1 MKKITKLLVT
11 VIFCL
16 GVAFTAVTPAFA
28 AVAKVNT
35 LKASVTATTVTLTWN
50 KVSGATGY
58 KVYQQYGSKWK
69 VIALPKTNK
78 QVVRKLTSGVTYKF
92 CVRAFKGSGKKAQY
106 GKLSPVVSARP
117 VCIAPKTVTAT
128 PVSPTAAKLSWSSLS
143 SAKGYLVQKYDEA
156 RKAWVKA
163 ASTTSTTVT
172 VSGLK
177 TNVAVKFRV
186 RGYTQVKGKNVY
198 GYAKAVTVTPD
209 LKAPTG
215 IKSAVLSSTSA
226 KLSWNAVGGAKGY
239 AVQKYNTSTKKWNH
253 VAFSGS
259 ATNYTVTNLIPTVE
273 NRLRVVAYV
282 VQDGKNVYGKASS
295 YASVKPS
302 IAKPTGLSHGV
313 SDSTT
318 VELSW
323 KAVSGATGYNV
334 YAKSAADKN
343 YVLVAT
349 STGAGCIVKN
359 LKSDTEYTFAVKAYI
374 TASDKKSYSSASS
387 NTTTWKTAPAPVS
400 GLSATRFTDNLIQLS
415 WTGSPDAESISRYE
429 LFAYVHTK
437 NYDGSDKYEWVSLGT
452 FPTTKTSYDV
462 TKITYKN
469 ENGETVSLGIEQKTD
484 YQFKLQGYSIYRYHP
499 ETSDNPDAIETE
511 YLYSTAALYTA
522 TTGLSRVKNLKVETP
537 TSSSLNV
544 SWTKNDRAD
553 SYKLEMSKDNKTWEE
568 VDLSKQTKVEN
579 DSISTICYTIGG
591 LEASTTYYFR
601 ITAITSATPAITS
614 PVSDVASAKTTPA
627 SITDLTY
634 NNVKDTSLSLSW
646 KAVEGAVKYEIF
658 WIDGAKENADWELL
672 KETTETSLSKDKLSQ
687 LTTYKFKVRA
697 YTEGVSVPS
706 EFSNEVSVTTALG
719 KIQNLT
725 FYASNSNSI
734 ELRWTANGKAA
745 SYKLEFSKDNKT
757 WEEYKPEKPI
767 TNQSGKDY
775 VSVIYDKM
783 TPSTEIYFRVTVIN
797 GEISSD
803 YSKVVHAKTAPAP
816 VEDVKAEPSDTSIV
830 LTWKKDSSVSNY
842 IVQFREKGT
851 SDWTSSTEA
860 AAALFGTIVLDNKNA
875 KATIKGLSQFTDYEV
890 QVSSYA
896 AFESKRLSSTPTGI
910 EVKTLLSAVTGLEV
924 VSATETEINLR
935 WNTSSKATSYSL
947 QVNDN
952 NGSTGW
958 SNSNSTDIDS
968 KNGTAKVKGLPASKA
983 KYFRVFANNGTT
995 SSVASAVVC
1004 GMTAP
1009 KAVRDLTA
1017 TATSDTTVKLTWSCD
1032 SLATEY
1038 VVSVDGKVVKTVKE
1052 KSATIEGLKAGTKYT
1067 FAVTARNRNG
1077 EKYIEAAEVPKEATT
1092 LLGKVQNVKVTG
1104 ATKTSLALEWD
1115 KVAGAD
1121 SYSISVGKDTY
1132 TSNSNAYIINNL
1144 SPGTEYNV
1152 RIVAIKGTLSGVATD
1167 KPAKTV
1173 PGAIEVTIGNI
1184 TNESIRLKIKHS
1196 YAIDGYKY
1204 KLNDSDW
1211 KNFSGT
1217 TPIISDLKSGK
1228 KYKIQVKAYVT
1239 NDGETYESDDIA
1251 VVEATTYLKDTNPSL
1266 SSVSTTSVY
1275 IAWNENPDA
1284 ESFTITY
1291 KEKAD
1296 STGKE
1301 TTIPVNNVS
1310 GKVTNKTI
1318 DGLKAG
1324 TEYIFTIVAI
1334 GKDTKSAPSTVTA
1347 KTIPTSIQNFKATKN
1362 NNNTDIVLSWD
1373 NIPVASEY
1381 KIYEDGK
1388 DAPIATVTGRTYT
1401 VKGAAQG
1408 SKHTYSIRAVVE
1420 NKIGNGYET
1429 KASEDLAKTTVIA
1442 TVLPIKLA
1450 TAVRTDN
1457 GIKITLSEML
1467 PSTAYSI
1474 IVSDG
1479 KKTVGPSFKNG
1490 SYIATGL
1497 DANAKE
1503 ISIKVVC
1510 GDVESIPVNVSVT
1523 TEA

>member
-58 KVYQQYGSKWK
+58 KVYQQYGRKWK

-78 QVVRKLTSGVTYKF
+78 QVVKKLTSGVTYKF

-156 RKAWVKA
+156 KKAWVKA

-198 GYAKAVTVTPD
+198 GYAKAVTVTPN

-343 YVLVAT
+343 YILVAT

-359 LKSDTEYTFAVKAYI
+359 LKSDTEYTFAVKTYI

-437 NYDGSDKYEWVSLGT
+437 NYDGSDKYEWVKQGT
-452 FPTTKTSYDV
+452 FPTTKTSCDV

-579 DSISTICYTIGG
+579 DSISTLCYTIGG

-627 SITDLTY
+627 SVTDLTY

-672 KETTETSLSKDKLSQ
+672 KETTETTLSKDKLSQ

-767 TNQSGKDY
+767 TNQSGTSY

-803 YSKVVHAKTAPAP
+803 YSNVVHAKTAPAP
-816 VEDVKAEPSDTSIV
+816 VENVKAEPSDTSIF

-842 IVQFREKGT
+842 IVQFRKKGT

-860 AAALFGTIVLDNKNA
+860 AAALFGTIDLDNKNA

-947 QVNDN
+947 QASD

-958 SNSNSTDIDS
+958 SDSKSTDIDS
-968 KNGTAKVKGLPASKA
+968 TNGTAKVKGLSASKA

-1009 KAVRDLTA
+1009 KAVRDIVA
-1017 TATSDTTVKLTWSCD
+1017 TATSDTTVRLTWSCD
-1032 SLATEY
+1032 SSATEY
-1038 VVSVDGKVVKTVKE
+1038 VVSVDGKTVKTVKE
-1052 KSATIEGLKAGTKYT
+1052 KSATIEGLKAGTVYT

-1077 EKYIEAAEVPKEATT
+1077 AKYIEAPEVTKDAAT
-1092 LLGKVQNVKVTG
+1092 LLGKVQNVEVSAVSDSEFTISWDAVTG
-1104 ATKTSLALEWD
+1104 AT
-1115 KVAGAD
+1115 
-1121 SYSISVGKDTY
+1121 SY
-1132 TSNSNAYIINNL
+1132 
-1144 SPGTEYNV
+1144 E
-1152 RIVAIKGTLSGVATD
+1152 
-1167 KPAKTV
+1167 
-1173 PGAIEVTIGNI
+1173 I
-1184 TNESIRLKIKHS
+1184 T
-1196 YAIDGYKY
+1196 G
-1204 KLNDSDW
+1204 
-1211 KNFSGT
+1211 
-1217 TPIISDLKSGK
+1217 DLKATVTGTS
-1228 KYKIQVKAYVT
+1228 YK
-1239 NDGETYESDDIA
+1239 
-1251 VVEATTYLKDTNPSL
+1251 
-1266 SSVSTTSVY
+1266 
-1275 IAWNENPDA
+1275 
-1284 ESFTITY
+1284 FT
-1291 KEKAD
+1291 
-1296 STGKE
+1296 
-1301 TTIPVNNVS
+1301 
-1310 GKVTNKTI
+1310 
-1318 DGLKAG
+1318 GLKAG
-1324 TEYIFTIVAI
+1324 TTYKIKVSAKNNVTSGVAADKSAKTAPGAFTVKATPTYDSVSLRITYIGTGSADGYKYREKDGTWKALPASMKIEGLSAGKKYDFEIKAFSLNNSGDKAYSSVISFTATTQLGKVNAKISSVTSSSVAI
-1334 GKDTKSAPSTVTA
+1334 AWHEVTDATSYKISGNGITAFSVPSGTTTTTTIKGLEAGKEYTFAVTAVGKDAESAPSTVTA
-1347 KTIPTSIQNFKATKN
+1347 KTIPTSIQNFKATTN
-1362 NNNTDIVLSWD
+1362 NNNTDIVLFWD

-1388 DAPIATVTGRTYT
+1388 VKPIATVTGRTYT

-1408 SKHTYSIRAVVE
+1408 SKHTYSIKAVVE
-1420 NKIGNGYET
+1420 NKIADKYE
-1429 KASEDLAKTTVIA
+1429 KEDSAVLAKTTVIA
-1442 TVLPIKLA
+1442 TVLPIKSA
-1450 TAVRTDN
+1450 TAVRTGN
-1457 GIKITLSEML
+1457 EIKITLSEKL
-1467 PSTAYSI
+1467 PSEATV
-1474 IVSDG
+1474 IVCNASG
-1479 KKTVGPSFKNG
+1479 KVYNDIGVLGNEITVR
-1490 SYIATGL
+1490 
-1497 DANAKE
+1497 
-1503 ISIKVVC
+1503 
-1510 GDVESIPVNVSVT
+1510 NVSA
-1523 TEA
+1523 TETKFSISVIIGSGESDKITIDVPAAKAA

>member
-28 AVAKVNT
+28 AVAKVNN
-35 LKASVTATTVTLTWN
+35 LKAAVTATTVTLTWN

-78 QVVRKLTSGVTYKF
+78 QVVKKLTSGVTYKF

-117 VCIAPKTVTAT
+117 VCTAPKTVTAT

-156 RKAWVKA
+156 SKAWVKA
-163 ASTTSTTVT
+163 ASTTSTTIT

-302 IAKPTGLSHGV
+302 IAKPTGLSHGA

-323 KAVSGATGYNV
+323 NAVSGATGYNV

-437 NYDGSDKYEWVSLGT
+437 NYDGSDKYEWVSQGT
-452 FPTTKTSYDV
+452 FPTTKTSCDV
-462 TKITYKN
+462 SKITYKN
-469 ENGETVSLGIEQKTD
+469 ENGETVSLEIEQKTD

-579 DSISTICYTIGG
+579 DSISTVCYTIGG

-601 ITAITSATPAITS
+601 VTAITSATPAITS

-646 KAVEGAVKYEIF
+646 KPVEGAVKYEIF
-658 WIDGAKENADWELL
+658 WLDGAKDNADWELL
-672 KETTETSLSKDKLSQ
+672 KETTETTFSKNELSQ

-706 EFSNEVSVTTALG
+706 DFSNEVSVTTALG

-725 FYASNSNSI
+725 FYTSNSNSI

-767 TNQSGKDY
+767 TNQSGTSY

-803 YSKVVHAKTAPAP
+803 YSNVVHAKTAPAP
-816 VEDVKAEPSDTSIV
+816 VEDVKAEPSDTSIT

-842 IVQFREKGT
+842 IVQFRKKGT

-860 AAALFGTIVLDNKNA
+860 AAAIFGTIELDNKNA
-875 KATIKGLSQFTDYEV
+875 KATIKGLTQFTDYEI
-890 QVSSYA
+890 QVSSYN

-947 QVNDN
+947 QASD

-958 SNSNSTDIDS
+958 SDSKSTKIDS
-968 KNGTAKVKGLPASKA
+968 ANGTAKVSGLSASKA

-995 SSVASAVVC
+995 SSVASTVVC

-1009 KAVRDLTA
+1009 KAVKDIVA

-1032 SLATEY
+1032 SSATEY
-1038 VVSVDGKVVKTVKE
+1038 VVNANGKNIVVNE
-1052 KSATIEGLKAGTKYT
+1052 KSATIDGLKAGTEYT

-1077 EKYIEAAEVPKEATT
+1077 AKYIEAAKVEKKATT
-1092 LLGKVQNVKVTG
+1092 LLGKVQNVEVSAVSDSQFTISWRSVTSAIAYEITGDLKATVTDTSYTFTGLKAGTTYKIKVSAKNNATSGVAADKTAKTAPGAFTVKATPTYDSVSLKITYTGTGSADGYEYKEKGGDWKTLPSSMKIEGLTPGTKYDFEIRAFSLNNSGDKAYSSVIEFTATTQLGEVYAKISSVTSSSVAIALNIDLPG
-1104 ATKTSLALEWD
+1104 ATKFVIKVGDRSIEAD
-1115 KVAGAD
+1115 K
-1121 SYSISVGKDTY
+1121 
-1132 TSNSNAYIINNL
+1132 
-1144 SPGTEYNV
+1144 SP
-1152 RIVAIKGTLSGVATD
+1152 
-1167 KPAKTV
+1167 
-1173 PGAIEVTIGNI
+1173 
-1184 TNESIRLKIKHS
+1184 
-1196 YAIDGYKY
+1196 
-1204 KLNDSDW
+1204 
-1211 KNFSGT
+1211 
-1217 TPIISDLKSGK
+1217 
-1228 KYKIQVKAYVT
+1228 
-1239 NDGETYESDDIA
+1239 
-1251 VVEATTYLKDTNPSL
+1251 
-1266 SSVSTTSVY
+1266 
-1275 IAWNENPDA
+1275 
-1284 ESFTITY
+1284 
-1291 KEKAD
+1291 
-1296 STGKE
+1296 
-1301 TTIPVNNVS
+1301 
-1310 GKVTNKTI
+1310 KTI
-1318 DGLKAG
+1318 DGLEAG
-1324 TEYIFTIVAI
+1324 KEYTFTVTAI
-1334 GKDTKSAPSTVTA
+1334 GESVSSAPSTVTA
-1347 KTIPTSIQNFKATKN
+1347 KTIPTSIQNFKARTN
-1362 NNNTDIVLSWD
+1362 NSNTDIDLSWD
-1373 NIPVASEY
+1373 KIPVASRYEIY
-1381 KIYEDGK
+1381 DGTTKIGESSTTSY
-1388 DAPIATVTGRTYT
+1388 P

-1408 SKHTYSIRAVVE
+1408 SKHTYSIKAVVE
-1420 NKIGNGYET
+1420 NANISAET
-1429 KASEDLAKTTVIA
+1429 SGTLATTTVIA
-1442 TVLPIKLA
+1442 TVLPIKSA
-1450 TAVRTDN
+1450 TAVRTGN
-1457 GIKITLSEML
+1457 EIKITLSEKL
-1467 PSTAYSI
+1467 PATAFI

-1479 KKTVGPSFKNG
+1479 KNTVGPSFKNG

-1503 ISIKVVC
+1503 ISIKIVC
-1510 GDVESIPVNVSVT
+1510 DDGESIAVKVPVT
-1523 TEA
+1523 TAA

>member
-156 RKAWVKA
+156 SKAWVKA
-163 ASTTSTTVT
+163 AATTSTTVT

-239 AVQKYNTSTKKWNH
+239 AVQKYNTSTKRWNH

-400 GLSATRFTDNLIQLS
+400 NLSATRFTDNLIQLS

-437 NYDGSDKYEWVSLGT
+437 NYDGSDKYEWVSQGT

-499 ETSDNPDAIETE
+499 ETSDDPDAIETE
-511 YLYSTAALYTA
+511 FLYSSAALYTA

-627 SITDLTY
+627 SVTDLTY

-672 KETTETSLSKDKLSQ
+672 KETTETTLSKDKLSQ

-719 KIQNLT
+719 KIQDLT
-725 FYASNSNSI
+725 FYSSNSNSI

-767 TNQSGKDY
+767 TNQSGKGY

-803 YSKVVHAKTAPAP
+803 YSKVVPAKTAPAP
-816 VEDVKAEPSDTSIV
+816 VEDVKAEPSDTSIS

-842 IVQFREKGT
+842 IVQFRKKGT

-860 AAALFGTIVLDNKNA
+860 ATALFGTIDLDNKNA

-947 QVNDN
+947 QASDN
-952 NGSTGW
+952 GKTGW
-958 SNSNSTDIDS
+958 SDSKSTTIDS
-968 KNGTAKVKGLPASKA
+968 TNGTAIVKELSASKA

-1009 KAVRDLTA
+1009 NAVRDITA
-1017 TATSDTTVKLTWSCD
+1017 TATSDTTVRLTWSCD
-1032 SLATEY
+1032 SSATEY
-1038 VVSVDGKVVKTVKE
+1038 VVSVDGKTVKTVKE
-1052 KSATIEGLKAGTKYT
+1052 KSATIDDLKAGTKYT
-1067 FAVTARNRNG
+1067 FAVTARNWNG
-1077 EKYIEAAEVPKEATT
+1077 AKYIKAPEVTKDAAT
-1092 LLGKVQNVKVTG
+1092 LLGKVKNVEVTEAKETSLSLKWDAVTNANAYEITGDLTATVTG
-1104 ATKTSLALEWD
+1104 TSYTFTGLKAGTTYKIKVSAKNNVTSGVAADKSAKTAPGAFTVNATPTYDSVSL
-1115 KVAGAD
+1115 K
-1121 SYSISVGKDTY
+1121 ITY
-1132 TSNSNAYIINNL
+1132 I
-1144 SPGTEYNV
+1144 GTETVSVDGYEYKETGGDWKALPTSMKIEGLSAGKKYDFEIQAFSLNNSGDKAYSSV
-1152 RIVAIKGTLSGVATD
+1152 ISFTATTQLGKVNAKITSVTSSSVEIIFNPTLSGAKKFVIKVGDRSIEAD
-1167 KPAKTV
+1167 KSP
-1173 PGAIEVTIGNI
+1173 
-1184 TNESIRLKIKHS
+1184 
-1196 YAIDGYKY
+1196 
-1204 KLNDSDW
+1204 
-1211 KNFSGT
+1211 
-1217 TPIISDLKSGK
+1217 
-1228 KYKIQVKAYVT
+1228 
-1239 NDGETYESDDIA
+1239 
-1251 VVEATTYLKDTNPSL
+1251 
-1266 SSVSTTSVY
+1266 
-1275 IAWNENPDA
+1275 
-1284 ESFTITY
+1284 
-1291 KEKAD
+1291 
-1296 STGKE
+1296 
-1301 TTIPVNNVS
+1301 
-1310 GKVTNKTI
+1310 KTI
-1318 DGLKAG
+1318 DGLEAG
-1324 TEYIFTIVAI
+1324 KEYTFTVTAV
-1334 GKDTKSAPSTVTA
+1334 GESVSSAPSTVTA
-1347 KTIPTSIQNFKATKN
+1347 KTIPTSIQNFNATTN
-1362 NNNTDIVLSWD
+1362 NNSTDIVLSWD
-1373 NIPVASEY
+1373 KIPVASEY
-1381 KIYEDGK
+1381 KIYEDGNVE
-1388 DAPIATVTGRTYT
+1388 PIATVTGKTYT

-1408 SKHTYSIRAVVE
+1408 SKHTYSIKAVVE
-1420 NKIGNGYET
+1420 NKIVDKYE
-1429 KASEDLAKTTVIA
+1429 KEDSAALATTTVIA
-1442 TVLPIKLA
+1442 TVLPIKSA
-1450 TAVRTDN
+1450 TAVRTGN
-1457 GIKITLSEML
+1457 EVKITLSEKL
-1467 PSTAYSI
+1467 PSTAFI

-1479 KKTVGPSFKNG
+1479 KNTVGPSFKNG

-1510 GDVESIPVNVSVT
+1510 GDVESIAVKVPVT
-1523 TEA
+1523 T

>member
-28 AVAKVNT
+28 AVAKVNN
-35 LKASVTATTVTLTWN
+35 LKAAVTATTVTLTWN

-78 QVVRKLTSGVTYKF
+78 QVVKKLTSGVTYKF

-128 PVSPTAAKLSWSSLS
+128 PVSPTAVKLSWSSLS
-143 SAKGYLVQKYDEA
+143 SAKGYLIQKYDEA
-156 RKAWVKA
+156 SKAWVKA

-302 IAKPTGLSHGV
+302 IAKPTGLSHGA

-359 LKSDTEYTFAVKAYI
+359 LKSDTEYTFAVKAFI

-437 NYDGSDKYEWVSLGT
+437 NYDGSDKYEWVSQGT
-452 FPTTKTSYDV
+452 FPTTKTSCDV
-462 TKITYKN
+462 SKITYKN
-469 ENGETVSLGIEQKTD
+469 ENGETVSLEIEQKTD

-499 ETSDNPDAIETE
+499 ENSDNPDAIETE

-579 DSISTICYTIGG
+579 DSISTVCYTIGG

-601 ITAITSATPAITS
+601 VTAITSATPAITS

-646 KAVEGAVKYEIF
+646 KPVEGAVKYEIF
-658 WIDGAKENADWELL
+658 WLDGAKDNADWELL
-672 KETTETSLSKDKLSQ
+672 KETTETTFSKNELSQ

-706 EFSNEVSVTTALG
+706 DFSNEVSVTTALG

-725 FYASNSNSI
+725 FYTSNSNSI

-767 TNQSGKDY
+767 TNQSGTSY

-803 YSKVVHAKTAPAP
+803 YSNVVHAKTAPAP
-816 VEDVKAEPSDTSIV
+816 VEDVKAEPSDTSIA

-842 IVQFREKGT
+842 IVQFRKKGA

-860 AAALFGTIVLDNKNA
+860 AAAIFGTIELDNKNA
-875 KATIKGLSQFTDYEV
+875 KATIKGLTQFTDYEI
-890 QVSSYA
+890 QVSSYN

-947 QVNDN
+947 QASD

-958 SNSNSTDIDS
+958 SDSKSTTIDS
-968 KNGTAKVKGLPASKA
+968 SNGTAKVSGLSASKA

-995 SSVASAVVC
+995 SSVASTIVC

-1009 KAVRDLTA
+1009 KAVKDIVA
-1017 TATSDTTVKLTWSCD
+1017 TATSDTTVRLTWSCD
-1032 SLATEY
+1032 SSATEY
-1038 VVSVDGKVVKTVKE
+1038 VVSVDGKAVKTVKE

-1067 FAVTARNRNG
+1067 FAVMARNQNG
-1077 EKYIEAAEVPKEATT
+1077 AKYIEAAKVEKKATT
-1092 LLGKVQNVKVTG
+1092 LLGKVQNVEVTN
-1104 ATKTSLALEWD
+1104 ATKTSISLKWNA
-1115 KVAGAD
+1115 VTGAN
-1121 SYSISVGKDTY
+1121 SYSITVDGKTY
-1132 TSNSNAYIINNL
+1132 TSNTNSYTINSLN
-1144 SPGTEYNV
+1144 PGKEYTV
-1152 RIVAIKGTLSGVATD
+1152 RIVATKDELSGVATD
-1167 KPAKTV
+1167 KTAKTV
-1173 PGAIEVTIGNI
+1173 PGAITVEVPIGNI
-1184 TNESIRLKIKHS
+1184 TDKSILLKITHS
-1196 YAIDGYKY
+1196 YKIDGYKY
-1204 KLNDSDW
+1204 SLNNSDW
-1211 KNFSGT
+1211 KNFTGT
-1217 TPIISDLKSGK
+1217 TPIISDLNSGE
-1228 KYKIQVKAYVT
+1228 KYKIKVKAYVT
-1239 NDGETYESDDIA
+1239 NDGKTYESDDIA
-1251 VVEATTYLKDTNPSL
+1251 EVEATTYLKGTNPLL
-1266 SSVSTTSVY
+1266 SSVSKTSVA
-1275 IAWNENPDA
+1275 IAWSKNPDA
-1284 ESFTITY
+1284 KSFTITY

-1301 TTIPVNNVS
+1301 TKITVNNDSGEVS
-1310 GKVTNKTI
+1310 FKVI
-1318 DGLKAG
+1318 EGLKAG
-1324 TEYIFTIVAI
+1324 TEYTFTIVAN
-1334 GKDTKSAPSTVTA
+1334 GKDAESAPSTVTA
-1347 KTIPTSIQNFKATKN
+1347 KTIPTSIKNFKATTN
-1362 NNNTDIVLSWD
+1362 NSNTDIVLSWD
-1373 NIPVASEY
+1373 KISVASKYEIY
-1381 KIYEDGK
+1381 DGEKKIGESS
-1388 DAPIATVTGRTYT
+1388 TTSYT

-1408 SKHTYSIRAVVE
+1408 SKHDYSIKAVV
-1420 NKIGNGYET
+1420 GNANISAET
-1429 KASEDLAKTTVIA
+1429 SGTLATTTVIA
-1442 TVLPIKLA
+1442 TVFPIKSA
-1450 TAVRTDN
+1450 TAVRTGN
-1457 GIKITLSEML
+1457 EIKITLSEKL
-1467 PSTAYSI
+1467 PSEATV
-1474 IVSDG
+1474 IVCNASG
-1479 KKTVGPSFKNG
+1479 KVYDDIGVLGNEITVR
-1490 SYIATGL
+1490 
-1497 DANAKE
+1497 
-1503 ISIKVVC
+1503 
-1510 GDVESIPVNVSVT
+1510 NVSA
-1523 TEA
+1523 TETKFSISVIIGLGESEKITIDVPAAKAA

>member
-156 RKAWVKA
+156 SKAWVKA
-163 ASTTSTTVT
+163 AATTSTTVT
-172 VSGLK
+172 VSDLK

-400 GLSATRFTDNLIQLS
+400 NLSATRFTDNLIQLS

-437 NYDGSDKYEWVSLGT
+437 NYDGSDKYEWVSQGT
-452 FPTTKTSYDV
+452 FPTTKMSYDV

-499 ETSDNPDAIETE
+499 ETSENPDAIETE

-627 SITDLTY
+627 SVTDLTY

-646 KAVEGAVKYEIF
+646 KTVEGAVKYEIF
-658 WIDGAKENADWELL
+658 WIDGTKGNADWELL
-672 KETTETSLSKDKLSQ
+672 TETTETTLSKDKLSQ

-719 KIQNLT
+719 KIQDLT
-725 FYASNSNSI
+725 FYSSNSNSI

-767 TNQSGKDY
+767 TNQSGKGY

-803 YSKVVHAKTAPAP
+803 YSKVVPAKTAPAP
-816 VEDVKAEPSDTSIV
+816 VEDVKAEPSDTSIS

-842 IVQFREKGT
+842 IVQFRKKGT

-860 AAALFGTIVLDNKNA
+860 ATALFGTIDLDNKNA

-924 VSATETEINLR
+924 VSAAETEINLR

-947 QVNDN
+947 QASDN
-952 NGSTGW
+952 GKTGW
-958 SNSNSTDIDS
+958 SDSKSTTIDS
-968 KNGTAKVKGLPASKA
+968 TNGTAKVSGLSASKA

-1009 KAVRDLTA
+1009 KAVRDITA
-1017 TATSDTTVKLTWSCD
+1017 TATSDTTVRLTWSCD
-1032 SLATEY
+1032 SSATEY
-1038 VVSVDGKVVKTVKE
+1038 VVSVDGKAVKTVKE
-1052 KSATIEGLKAGTKYT
+1052 KSATIDDLKAGTVYT
-1067 FAVTARNRNG
+1067 FAVMARNQNG
-1077 EKYIEAAEVPKEATT
+1077 AKYIEAAKVEKKAAT
-1092 LLGKVQNVKVTG
+1092 LLGKVQNVEVSAVSDSKFTISWT
-1104 ATKTSLALEWD
+1104 A
-1115 KVAGAD
+1115 VAGATF
-1121 SYSISVGKDTY
+1121 Y
-1132 TSNSNAYIINNL
+1132 
-1144 SPGTEYNV
+1144 E
-1152 RIVAIKGTLSGVATD
+1152 IKGDLTAT
-1167 KPAKTV
+1167 
-1173 PGAIEVTIGNI
+1173 VTG
-1184 TNESIRLKIKHS
+1184 TS
-1196 YAIDGYKY
+1196 Y
-1204 KLNDSDW
+1204 
-1211 KNFSGT
+1211 T
-1217 TPIISDLKSGK
+1217 
-1228 KYKIQVKAYVT
+1228 
-1239 NDGETYESDDIA
+1239 
-1251 VVEATTYLKDTNPSL
+1251 
-1266 SSVSTTSVY
+1266 
-1275 IAWNENPDA
+1275 
-1284 ESFTITY
+1284 FT
-1291 KEKAD
+1291 D
-1296 STGKE
+1296 
-1301 TTIPVNNVS
+1301 
-1310 GKVTNKTI
+1310 
-1318 DGLKAG
+1318 LKAG
-1324 TEYIFTIVAI
+1324 TTYKIKVSAKNNETSGVAADKSAKTAPGAFTVKATPTYDSVSLKITYIGTGTGSADGYEYREKDGTWKTLPSSMKIAGLTAGKKYDFEIRAFSLNNSGDKAYSSVISFTATTQLGEVNAKISSVTSSSVAIAWAKVTDATSYKISGNGITAFSVPSGTTTTTTINGLEAGKEYTFAVTAI
-1334 GKDTKSAPSTVTA
+1334 GKDAESAPSTVTA
-1347 KTIPTSIQNFKATKN
+1347 KTIPTSIQNFKATTN
-1362 NNNTDIVLSWD
+1362 SNSTDIVLSWD
-1373 NIPVASEY
+1373 KIPVASEY

-1388 DAPIATVTGRTYT
+1388 ATPIATVTGRTSHT

-1408 SKHTYSIRAVVE
+1408 SEHTYSIKAVVE
-1420 NKIGNGYET
+1420 NKIVDT
-1429 KASEDLAKTTVIA
+1429 LKKEDSAVLATTTVIA
-1442 TVLPIKLA
+1442 TVLPIKSA
-1450 TAVRTDN
+1450 TAVRTGN
-1457 GIKITLSEML
+1457 EIKITLSEKL
-1467 PSTAYSI
+1467 PSTAFI

-1479 KKTVGPSFKNG
+1479 KNTVGPSFKNG

-1510 GDVESIPVNVSVT
+1510 GDVESIAVKVPVIT
-1523 TEA
+1523 KA

>member
-58 KVYQQYGSKWK
+58 KVYRQYGRKWK

-78 QVVRKLTSGVTYKF
+78 QVVKKLTSGVTYKF

-156 RKAWVKA
+156 KKAWVKA

-198 GYAKAVTVTPD
+198 GYAKAVTVTPN

-215 IKSAVLSSTSA
+215 IKSAILSSTSA

-343 YVLVAT
+343 YILVAT

-359 LKSDTEYTFAVKAYI
+359 LKSDTEYTFAVKTYI

-437 NYDGSDKYEWVSLGT
+437 NYDGSDKYEWVKQGT
-452 FPTTKTSYDV
+452 FPTTKTSCDV

-579 DSISTICYTIGG
+579 DSISTLCYTIGG

-614 PVSDVASAKTTPA
+614 PVSDVAFAKTTPA
-627 SITDLTY
+627 SVTDLTY

-672 KETTETSLSKDKLSQ
+672 KETTETTLSKDKLSQ

-767 TNQSGKDY
+767 TNQSGTSY

-803 YSKVVHAKTAPAP
+803 YSNVVHAKTAPAP
-816 VEDVKAEPSDTSIV
+816 VEDVKAEPSDTSIE

-842 IVQFREKGT
+842 IVQFRKKGT

-860 AAALFGTIVLDNKNA
+860 AAAIFGTIDLDNKNA

-947 QVNDN
+947 QVNDK

-958 SNSNSTDIDS
+958 SDSKSTDIDS
-968 KNGTAKVKGLPASKA
+968 TNGTAKVKGLSASKA

-1009 KAVRDLTA
+1009 KAVRDIVA

-1032 SLATEY
+1032 SSATEY
-1038 VVSVDGKVVKTVKE
+1038 VVSVDGKTVKTVEE
-1052 KSATIEGLKAGTKYT
+1052 KSATIEGLKAGTEYI
-1067 FAVTARNRNG
+1067 FAVTARNQNG
-1077 EKYIEAAEVPKEATT
+1077 AKYIEAAKVEKKATT
-1092 LLGKVQNVKVTG
+1092 LLGKVQNVKVSDVSDSKFTISWTAVTN
-1104 ATKTSLALEWD
+1104 AT
-1115 KVAGAD
+1115 
-1121 SYSISVGKDTY
+1121 
-1132 TSNSNAYIINNL
+1132 AY
-1144 SPGTEYNV
+1144 E
-1152 RIVAIKGTLSGVATD
+1152 IKGDLTAT
-1167 KPAKTV
+1167 
-1173 PGAIEVTIGNI
+1173 VTTG
-1184 TNESIRLKIKHS
+1184 TS
-1196 YAIDGYKY
+1196 Y
-1204 KLNDSDW
+1204 
-1211 KNFSGT
+1211 T
-1217 TPIISDLKSGK
+1217 
-1228 KYKIQVKAYVT
+1228 
-1239 NDGETYESDDIA
+1239 
-1251 VVEATTYLKDTNPSL
+1251 
-1266 SSVSTTSVY
+1266 
-1275 IAWNENPDA
+1275 
-1284 ESFTITY
+1284 FT
-1291 KEKAD
+1291 
-1296 STGKE
+1296 
-1301 TTIPVNNVS
+1301 
-1310 GKVTNKTI
+1310 
-1318 DGLKAG
+1318 GLKAG
-1324 TEYIFTIVAI
+1324 TTYKIKVSAKNNVTSGVAADKSAKTAPGAFTVEATPTYDSVSLRITYIGTGTGSGDGYEYREKDGTWKALPTSMKIEGLDAGKKYDFEIIAFSLNNSGDKAYSSVISFPVTTQLGEVKAKISYVTSSSVAI
-1334 GKDTKSAPSTVTA
+1334 AFNPSLSGAKKFVIKVGDRSIETDKSPKVIDGLEAGKEYTFTVTAVGESVSSAPSTVTA
-1347 KTIPTSIQNFKATKN
+1347 KTIPTSIQNFKATTNK
-1362 NNNTDIVLSWD
+1362 NNTDIVLSWYK
-1373 NIPVASEY
+1373 IPVASEY
-1381 KIYEDGK
+1381 KIYEDGRV
-1388 DAPIATVTGRTYT
+1388 DPIATVTGTSYT

-1408 SKHTYSIRAVVE
+1408 SKHTYSIKAVVE
-1420 NKIGNGYET
+1420 NKIVDEY
-1429 KASEDLAKTTVIA
+1429 KKEDSAVLAKTAVIA
-1442 TVLPIKLA
+1442 TVLPIKSA
-1450 TAVRTDN
+1450 TAKRTGN
-1457 GIKITLSEML
+1457 EIKITLSEKL
-1467 PSTAYSI
+1467 PSTAFI

-1479 KKTVGPSFKNG
+1479 KNTVGPSFKNG

-1510 GDVESIPVNVSVT
+1510 GDVESIAVKVPVT
-1523 TEA
+1523 TET